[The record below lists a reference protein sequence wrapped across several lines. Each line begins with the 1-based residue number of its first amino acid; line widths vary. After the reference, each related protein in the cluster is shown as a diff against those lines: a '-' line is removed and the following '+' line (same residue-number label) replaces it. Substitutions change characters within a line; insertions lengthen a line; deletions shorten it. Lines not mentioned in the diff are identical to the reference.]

1 MSDNLPFGDLHA
13 RDRRPLP
20 LVVRDAVLRVV
31 TERHLMPGDRLPPEP
46 ALAKM
51 LAVSRPTLREAI
63 HTLET
68 EGVLVRARGVGTFI
82 AAAPLLRNN
91 LNVNFGVTDLIR
103 SKGHAAGTL
112 DRVVRIQVVTGAMC
126 AALGLETATK
136 VMTIDRVR
144 TADGRPVVLSTDVI
158 PMAIVPSGEASQSGI
173 GESLYEWLRDR
184 CGVAIHHGVARI
196 KPVVARGTLTR
207 RLRVRPGSPL
217 LLLEQVDYTANGR
230 PVLLSLEYHVPDAF
244 EITVHRAGPGGS

>member
-1 MSDNLPFGDLHA
+1 MSDNLPFGDFLA
-13 RDRRPLP
+13 KDRRPLP
-20 LVVRDAVLRVV
+20 RVVRDIVLRVV
-31 TERHLMPGDRLPPEP
+31 AERQLKPGDRLPPEP

-63 HTLET
+63 HTLEA
-68 EGVLVRARGVGTFI
+68 EGVLVRARGVGTFV
-82 AAAPLLRNN
+82 AGAPLLRNN

-103 SKGHAAGTL
+103 SKGHAAGTV
-112 DRVVRIQVVTGAMC
+112 DRVVRVQDGTGTMC
-126 AALGLETATK
+126 AALGLETAAK
-136 VMTIDRVR
+136 VVTVDRVR
-144 TADGRPVVLSTDVI
+144 TADGQPVVLSTDVI
-158 PMAIVPSGEASQSGI
+158 PAALVPSGEASLAGA
-173 GESLYEWLRDR
+173 GESLYEWLRSR
-184 CGVAIHHGVARI
+184 CGVVIHHGVARI
-196 KPVVARGTLTR
+196 KPVVARGTLAR